1 MENLKLFTDGF
12 MRKSV
17 YIHKSKLLF
26 LILIIL
32 SISTMAKTGIKTNA
46 DTTQIIKSVKH
57 AAWSRS
63 ATIYEVNVRQYT
75 REGTFKAFSKSLP
88 RLKKMGVDI
97 LWFMPI
103 HPIGRVN
110 RKGTLGSY
118 YSVRNYTAVDS
129 SYGTINDFKNVV
141 AKAHKLG
148 MRVIIDWVANHTAWD
163 NVWVKSHPDFYTK
176 DKKGNFV
183 APVKD
188 WSDVIDLNYDNKE
201 LWNYMRDA
209 MKFWIDKCNIDGFRC
224 DVAAMVPTEFWVW
237 VRPQLEKSKKIFMLA
252 EASEPELHQVFDM
265 TYNWQL
271 KDLFVG
277 CAQGKKKPAD
287 FYKYFEQEKTEYPL
301 DSYRMVFTTNH
312 DENSWNG
319 TEKERYGDAAEA
331 FAIVT
336 GVVPGMQLVY
346 SGQEAGLNKRL
357 DFFEKDTISWK
368 PDKMSGI
375 YSKLLH
381 LKKENKALWN
391 GTAGGEFKK
400 VPVNNKSIFAFY
412 REKGKDEV
420 VALFN
425 FSEEKQVINLTDAA
439 LKGTFHNLFTN
450 QTVILNTETKI
461 TLNPWGYEILTK

>member
-1 MENLKLFTDGF
+1 

-17 YIHKSKLLF
+17 YIPKSKLAF
-26 LILIIL
+26 IIL
-32 SISTMAKTGIKTNA
+32 LIFSISIMAKSGGVSN
-46 DTTQIIKSVKH
+46 TQKAVEIKSVKH
-57 AAWSRS
+57 AGWSRT
-63 ATIYEVNVRQYT
+63 AAIYEVNVRQYT

-88 RLKKMGVDI
+88 KLKKMGIDI

-103 HPIGRVN
+103 HPIGKQN

-118 YSVRNYTAVDS
+118 YAVRDYTAADS
-129 SYGTINDFKNVV
+129 SYGTIDDFKNVV
-141 AKAHKLG
+141 NKAHKLG
-148 MRVIIDWVANHTAWD
+148 MHVIIDWVANHTAWD
-163 NVWVKSHPDFYTK
+163 NVWVKSHPDFYTQ

-188 WSDVIDLNYDNKE
+188 WTDVIDLNYDNKE

-277 CAQGKKKPAD
+277 CAQGKKQPAD
-287 FYKYFEQEKTEYPL
+287 FYKYFEQEKTEYPA

-331 FAIVT
+331 FAVVT
-336 GVVPGMQLVY
+336 GVVPGMPLVY
-346 SGQEAGLNKRL
+346 SGQEAGLDKRL
-357 DFFEKDTISWK
+357 NFFEKDTINWRQ
-368 PDKMSGI
+368 DKMSTI
-375 YSKLLH
+375 YSKLFH

-400 VPVNNKSIFAFY
+400 IPVGNKSVFAFY
-412 REKGKDEV
+412 RENDKNKV
-420 VALFN
+420 VAFFN
-425 FSEEKQVINLTDAA
+425 FSKEKQEVD
-439 LKGTFHNLFTN
+439 LKNFPLPETFHNLFTN
-450 QTVILNTETKI
+450 QTVILTAGSKI
-461 TLNPWGYEILTK
+461 TLDPWKYEILTK